1 MSKVRIQDDLYN
13 YVNEK
18 TLEQLIIPDDK
29 PCAGGFMV
37 LSDDVE
43 KTMMDEFEQMCKLS
57 SYPNDYLKRACMLY
71 KIAMDT
77 KKKDEFG
84 ITPVLKNLKVLD
96 ELNSKDDL
104 NKLFKTFMLKG
115 LPLPFKVMVET
126 DMKNTKKHCVCL
138 QGPNVI
144 LPDASYY
151 KPQMAAQ
158 KEMILGI
165 WSNIAKMIIAKTDLT
180 AEEQEEYLADT
191 LAFDA
196 ILGGLVKT
204 SEEWSDYVLMYNPME
219 TNKVSSMLNTV
230 DFEYILNDLF
240 NFVPDTVVVFEPRY
254 IENFSNVF
262 NEETFKLYKHWV
274 YVTTVINSCSLL
286 SEELRELGGMY
297 YRTIAGIKAGTPIEK
312 FAYQLASNTY
322 SEPVGLY
329 YGEKYFGQEAKKD
342 ITEIVYQIID
352 TYKSRIL
359 NNDILEESTKQKAI
373 LKLST
378 MGVKMG
384 YPDKVLPIYDKLV
397 FDEEASLYDIMHELS
412 KIKVLDELSK
422 INEPTNPARWAMPGH
437 MVNACYDPFVNDI
450 TFPAAILQAPFYSL
464 KQTRSENLGG
474 IGAVIG
480 HEISHAFDSNG
491 AKCDENGNINN
502 WWTEADMERFN
513 LKIAQMV
520 EQFDG
525 IELPWGRVNGSF
537 IVSENMAD
545 NGGMGV
551 TLEIMSKMDN
561 ASYEEYFMNWAKV
574 WCLKAKEEYLQ
585 LLLNLDV
592 HGPSILRANIPPR
605 NFKEW
610 YETFNVTEND
620 KMYIEP
626 SKRVVIW

>member
-43 KTMMDEFEQMCKLS
+43 KTMMDEFEQMCKS
-57 SYPNDYLKRACMLY
+57 ESYPNDYLKRACMLY

-84 ITPVLKNLKVLD
+84 ITPVLNNLKVLD

-115 LPLPFKVMVET
+115 LPLPFKAMVET

-138 QGPNVI
+138 QGPSVI

-165 WSNIAKMIIAKTDLT
+165 WTNIAKMIIAKTDLSL
-180 AEEQEEYLADT
+180 EEQEEYLADT

-254 IENFSNVF
+254 IENFINVF

-359 NNDILEESTKQKAI
+359 NNDILEETTKQKAI

-397 FDEEASLYDIMHELS
+397 FDEEGSLYDIMHKLS
-412 KIKVLDELSK
+412 EVKVLDELSK

-525 IELPWGRVNGSF
+525 IELPWGKVNGAF